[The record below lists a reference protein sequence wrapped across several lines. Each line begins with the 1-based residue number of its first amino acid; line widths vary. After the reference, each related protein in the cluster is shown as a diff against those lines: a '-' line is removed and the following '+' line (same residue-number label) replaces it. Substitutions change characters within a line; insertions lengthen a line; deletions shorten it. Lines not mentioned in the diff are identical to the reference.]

1 LDKSASNRLRAAS
14 LAAALLTVGVPAVS
28 TAATTAVPT
37 GSASASSTI
46 SLSGTVTDARAER
59 VTNGVITQPASTPVV
74 PGAAVEIDGTVVGHT
89 DAQGGFSFSY
99 PDPSGQALTLTVA
112 APGFGAYRLTGI
124 TSVHNGDTLTV
135 ALTKNAQSISD
146 EAAPGQA
153 PSNLAT
159 GITPDTTS
167 NCGGY
172 SSNTTPPSTIRVL
185 EYAQHTSTGK
195 PVAGTETGIF
205 SVDFETY
212 VEDVLPD
219 EWISSWSP
227 ASLESGAMAV
237 KTYGWY
243 WVNNWR
249 GGSYNGTCYNVDDSI
264 DYMRYVPGSAASSTN
279 SAVSATWGTTM
290 TKSGSIFEASF
301 QATLTG
307 STGEACGSGL
317 SNYPNTLSQWGS
329 QNCASAGESW
339 KTILSTYYP
348 GVSFSGGERFGTLS
362 MNPTGT
368 DTAFVNTS
376 GQVANDWVGS
386 NGVWAGP
393 ALEGGS
399 ARDDSPVVEDAADDH
414 VYFIEPNGDVANDW
428 RDSTGAWTG
437 PALIGGTARAGSGL
451 AVSADGK
458 IVVFVNTSGQVV
470 NDWGTSTGWAGPAAI
485 GGTARADSP
494 IVINADRDHVFFID
508 TSGNVVNDWSSAGGW
523 AGPAGT
529 GGSARAGSGL
539 ATNAAGSL
547 VAFVNSSGQVV
558 NDWGTSTGWQGP
570 ALMGGTARA
579 DSPIVVDANDDHA
592 FFIDTSGNVV
602 NDWRNSSG
610 TWTGPAGVG
619 GTARAGSGL
628 AADSAGNKVAFVD
641 TSDYVANDWG
651 TSTGWQGPALLGGY
665 SR

>member
-1 LDKSASNRLRAAS
+1 MSSVHRYKRGAGLLAAAS
-14 LAAALLTVGVPAVS
+14 LVGALVGVLPAG
-28 TAATTAVPT
+28 TAFATTVSSGYDT
-37 GSASASSTI
+37 ASSTG
-46 SLSGTVTDARAER
+46 SLG
-59 VTNGVITQPASTPVV
+59 P
-74 PGAAVEIDGTVVGHT
+74 
-89 DAQGGFSFSY
+89 
-99 PDPSGQALTLTVA
+99 A
-112 APGFGAYRLTGI
+112 APGDAI
-124 TSVHNGDTLTV
+124 STSQMIARAQDWID
-135 ALTKNAQSISD
+135 NAVPYSEVEGWED
-146 EAAPGQA
+146 G
-153 PSNLAT
+153 AT
-159 GITPDTTS
+159 GGPYRMDCS
-167 NCGGY
+167 GFVSMAWGLPN
-172 SSNTTPPSTIRVL
+172 SLV
-185 EYAQHTSTGK
+185 TSTL
-195 PVAGTETGIF
+195 P
-205 SVDFETY
+205 SV
-212 VEDVLPD
+212 
-219 EWISSWSP
+219 
-227 ASLESGAMAV
+227 
-237 KTYGWY
+237 
-243 WVNNWR
+243 
-249 GGSYNGTCYNVDDSI
+249 
-264 DYMRYVPGSAASSTN
+264 
-279 SAVSATWGTTM
+279 
-290 TKSGSIFEASF
+290 
-301 QATLTG
+301 ATLTDKDISG
-307 STGEACGSGL
+307 DTGLRTGDALDYTADHVVLFDSWI
-317 SNYPNTLSQWGS
+317 SQ
-329 QNCASAGESW
+329 SAGSFYYDAEHTYGQVANRTEGNIYS
-339 KTILSTYYP
+339 STLEGYSTSVFEALRYNHIAASHSSP
-348 GVSFSGGERFGTLS
+348 LS

-368 DTAFVNTS
+368 NTAFIDSNGS
-376 GQVANDWVGS
+376 VANDWVGS